1 MTTRLD
7 RRLAGALLVL
17 VPVAFTV
24 CFTLL
29 QIRFEYPDILRQPTA
44 DILAKFQA
52 GGPSL
57 VAVWYALTLT
67 ALLFIPLAVLLH
79 RALAAHEAPAA
90 LWVATTFG
98 VVAGLAQGLGFL
110 RWPFLVPHLARAYLA
125 PEAGEPQRAAAAAV
139 FEAFHRYAGM
149 GVGEHLGFLSTSVW
163 TAGVALLM
171 WRSPQFGRALGLS
184 GVALAGGIACGLLE
198 PAGWALAGAINTYSY
213 LAWAVWLVAVG
224 VRLLLRREG
233 AAHGAAPAATA
244 PVPVA

>member
-1 MTTRLD
+1 MTARLD
-7 RRLAGALLVL
+7 RRLAAALLIL
-17 VPVAFTV
+17 LPIAFTV

-29 QIRFEYPDILRQPTA
+29 QLRFEYPDILRQPTA

-79 RALAAHEAPAA
+79 RVLAAREAPAA
-90 LWVATTFG
+90 LWVATAFG

-110 RWPFLVPHLARAYLA
+110 RWPFLVPHLARVYLA
-125 PEAGEPQRAAAAAV
+125 QESGEPQRAATVAV
-139 FEAFHRYAGM
+139 FEAFHRYAGV
-149 GVGEHLGFLSTSVW
+149 GVGEHLGYLSTSVW

-184 GVALAGGIACGLLE
+184 GVALAGGIASGLLE
-198 PAGWALAGAINTYSY
+198 PAGWALGGTINTYSY

-224 VRLLLRREG
+224 VRLLLRREV
-233 AAHGAAPAATA
+233 AAHRAAPAAPA